1 MSTKGLEAVDHG
13 GASGDLYAH
22 LHRLAAAMMQRE
34 RHGHTLQP
42 TALIHEMFLRLDL
55 PERDQSD
62 ERRLLACAA
71 RIMRQVLVDHARR
84 RGAAK
89 RGGDAQRV
97 ALDTRAL
104 GAATDSHDVLDLHE
118 AIERLGAADARK
130 VDVLDLH
137 EAIERLGAADA
148 RKAAVVDLKFFGQM
162 THAEIA
168 TELGVSAKTV
178 ESDWYFA
185 RAWLRR
191 ELDQTGE

>member
-1 MSTKGLEAVDHG
+1 
-13 GASGDLYAH
+13 
-22 LHRLAAAMMQRE
+22 MMQRE

-55 PERDQSD
+55 PERDQRD

-130 VDVLDLH
+130 
-137 EAIERLGAADA
+137 
-148 RKAAVVDLKFFGQM
+148 AAVVDLKFFGQM

-168 TELGVSAKTV
+168 AELGVSAKTV